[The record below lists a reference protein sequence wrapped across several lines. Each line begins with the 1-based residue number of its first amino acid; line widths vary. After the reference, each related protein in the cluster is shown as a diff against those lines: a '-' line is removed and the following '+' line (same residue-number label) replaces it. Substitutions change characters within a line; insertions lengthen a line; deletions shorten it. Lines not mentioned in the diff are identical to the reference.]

1 MKSSISTLRKVIRE
15 EIARNLQSPRSF
27 LDVMSDFRHWE
38 GIDVN
43 ITPDPG
49 RGVFMVVVTC
59 EDDDEP
65 FRATVKTE
73 DEANFVARDAA
84 TNFRNKML
92 NKEDK

>member
-1 MKSSISTLRKVIRE
+1 MLIRE
-15 EIARNLQSPRSF
+15 EIARNLQSPRSAM
-27 LDVMSDFRHWE
+27 DVMSDFRHWD

-49 RGVFMVVVTC
+49 RGAFLVTVVC
-59 EDDDEP
+59 DGEEP

-92 NKEDK
+92 NTVDV